1 MEYINMELIRK
12 ENLGYS
18 HFMMYCIRTFPWQT
32 EKEELSIKEDLYTI
46 LSVILDIV
54 MINE

>member
-1 MEYINMELIRK
+1 MEPIYMELIRK
-12 ENLGYS
+12 ENFGYS

-46 LSVILDIV
+46 LSVMLDIV

>member
-32 EKEELSIKEDLYTI
+32 EKEGLSIKEELYTI
-46 LSVILDIV
+46 LNVTLDIV

>member
-18 HFMMYCIRTFPWQT
+18 HFTMYCIRTFPWQT
-32 EKEELSIKEDLYTI
+32 GKEGLSIKEDLYTI
-46 LSVILDIV
+46 LSVIIDIV
-54 MINE
+54 LINE